1 MTNLATKFARFFID
15 KELEMQNKIAQY
27 KNT

>member
-1 MTNLATKFARFFID
+1 MTNLVTMFARFFID